1 MAQLE
6 CELDTVVMESTL
18 LTTLPYH
25 FSKIMTMKS
34 ADIYICICCMFL
46 YTSERLRNVLFCDIR
61 IKHLSECKTCLSLL

>member
-6 CELDTVVMESTL
+6 SELDTVVTESTL

-34 ADIYICICCMFL
+34 ADIYMHLL
-46 YTSERLRNVLFCDIR
+46 YVLVPI
-61 IKHLSECKTCLSLL
+61 S